1 MIDDHSPALRA
12 FHTIARHGS
21 FTRAAAELEVTPSA
35 LSQAMRQLEQRMGV
49 RLLQRS
55 TRKVGLTE
63 AGRQFLERIGPAL
76 AEIDG
81 AVEALRQHGD
91 HPAGTLRITAPHS
104 LLDQLLAPMLADFLR
119 ACPDVTLDLIAD
131 NALTDLVADGVDAGI
146 RLGERLARDVVALPL
161 GGPLRAVV
169 AGAPAYFARHGRP
182 QHPRELQQ
190 HVCARFR
197 YRSSGAI
204 YRWEFADGSRADKS
218 RPDKS
223 RAHKVST
230 GKSGATAHRWF
241 EIDVNG
247 PLITNEPSLPI
258 RAALDGLL
266 LVHMLEPMVR
276 EHIAAGRLQT
286 VLDAWLPP
294 FDGFYLYYPSRLQV
308 PPKLRAFID
317 FLRERLEP
325 SA

>member
-12 FHTIARHGS
+12 FHAIARHGS

-35 LSQAMRQLEQRMGV
+35 LSQTMRQLEQRLGA

-63 AGRQFLERIGPAL
+63 AGRLFLERIGPAL

-119 ACPDVTLDLIAD
+119 AYPDVTLDLIAD

-169 AGAPAYFARHGRP
+169 VGAPAYFARHGRP

-197 YRSSGAI
+197 YRSSGVI
-204 YRWEFADGSRADKS
+204 YRWEFAHR
-218 RPDKS
+218 S
-223 RAHKVST
+223 RAHASRARQ
-230 GKSGATAHRWF
+230 GGAPAHRWF
-241 EIDVNG
+241 EIDTTG
-247 PLITNEPSLPI
+247 PLITNELSLPI
-258 RAALDGLL
+258 QAALDGLL
-266 LVHMLEPMVR
+266 LVHTLEPTVR

-286 VLDAWLPP
+286 VLDPWLPP

-317 FLRERLEP
+317 FLRGRLEP

>member
-35 LSQAMRQLEQRMGV
+35 LSQAMRQLEQRMGA

-119 ACPDVTLDLIAD
+119 AYPDVTLDLIAD

-146 RLGERLARDVVALPL
+146 RLGERLARDFLPAADAGGLLPQLDRWVMARSLALLQKRRAESRPVRLFVSQAPRTLAQDDYAAWLVRSLQQSSIEGTSLVIDLRLEDALVHSMLLRQFCEQLVPAGVQFCLSQYRHGPDAELLLQQLPL
-161 GGPLRAVV
+161 GYLRLSADFAQQRSAAV
-169 AGAPAYFARHGRP
+169 
-182 QHPRELQQ
+182 
-190 HVCARFR
+190 
-197 YRSSGAI
+197 
-204 YRWEFADGSRADKS
+204 DG
-218 RPDKS
+218 
-223 RAHKVST
+223 
-230 GKSGATAHRWF
+230 
-241 EIDVNG
+241 
-247 PLITNEPSLPI
+247 
-258 RAALDGLL
+258 
-266 LVHMLEPMVR
+266 
-276 EHIAAGRLQT
+276 
-286 VLDAWLPP
+286 
-294 FDGFYLYYPSRLQV
+294 
-308 PPKLRAFID
+308 
-317 FLRERLEP
+317 
-325 SA
+325 

>member
-35 LSQAMRQLEQRMGV
+35 LSQAMRQLEQRLGA

-91 HPAGTLRITAPHS
+91 HPAGTLRITASHS

-119 ACPDVTLDLIAD
+119 AYPDVTLDLIAD

-169 AGAPAYFARHGRP
+169 VGAPAYFAQHGRP

-204 YRWEFADGSRADKS
+204 YRWEFAH
-218 RPDKS
+218 KS
-223 RAHKVST
+223 RAR
-230 GKSGATAHRWF
+230 KSGAPAHRWF
-241 EIDVNG
+241 EIDTTG
-247 PLITNEPSLPI
+247 PLITNELSLPI
-258 RAALDGLL
+258 QAALDGLL
-266 LVHMLEPMVR
+266 LVHTLEPVVR

-308 PPKLRAFID
+308 PPKLRVFID

>member
-35 LSQAMRQLEQRMGV
+35 LSQTMRQLEQRLGA

-63 AGRQFLERIGPAL
+63 AGRLFLERIGPAL

-91 HPAGTLRITAPHS
+91 HPAGTLRITASHS

-119 ACPDVTLDLIAD
+119 AYPDITLDLIAD

-169 AGAPAYFARHGRP
+169 VGAPAYFARHGRP

-190 HVCARFR
+190 HACARFR

-204 YRWEFADGSRADKS
+204 YRWEFAHPA
-218 RPDKS
+218 
-223 RAHKVST
+223 
-230 GKSGATAHRWF
+230 GKQRGRWF
-241 EIDVNG
+241 DVDVDG
-247 PLITNEPSLPI
+247 PLIANEPPPPI
-258 RAALDGLL
+258 QAALDGVVLAH
-266 LVHMLEPMVR
+266 VLEPMVR
-276 EHIAAGRLQT
+276 DHVAAGRLET
-286 VLDAWLPP
+286 VLDAWTPP
-294 FDGFYLYYPSRLQV
+294 FDGFHLFYPSRQQV
-308 PPKLRAFID
+308 PPKLRVFID
-317 FLRERLEP
+317 FLRERL
-325 SA
+325 A